1 MKKITIS
8 FFIGFIL
15 TILIAYF
22 LFLPPDTPP
31 NYVYVVIFL
40 VTFGLSYLLMSLLS
54 RRKKKNGS

>member
-8 FFIGFIL
+8 FFIGLIL

-31 NYVYVVIFL
+31 NHVYVVIFL
-40 VTFGLSYLLMSLLS
+40 ITFGLSYLVMSLLS
-54 RRKKKNGS
+54 RRKKNGN